1 MIRWKVC
8 FSFGHCR
15 RAALVCGLL
24 LGNSLIACWK
34 TRPHQP
40 EAGADGGKESGSRTG
55 GPGGQTGFAFSGLL
69 GAPCRDKFGA
79 PPIPAAGVRN
89 STSSSRRSTAGIL
102 CWDSRVRCA
111 FWPLEWTDRRSR
123 RQEEAITIEKDIFKA
138 KKKKQHAR
146 THRHTHTHAPTRA
159 NAHASKK
166 KPSAARQGNMYVMSA
181 GSAAGL

>member
-146 THRHTHTHAPTRA
+146 THRHTHTPTRA

-166 KPSAARQGNMYVMSA
+166 NSPLLLAKETCT
-181 GSAAGL
+181 